1 MSTPLGLWIA
11 PGTMNNNNI
20 ERRVESLLFAS
31 RWLLVP
37 FFVGLIVALLMLLVR
52 FYIDLVTLIPL
63 SMHVGSEELLVGI
76 LSLVD
81 TLLLGNLLV
90 IIILAGYE
98 GSVSRIDEAGEQRL
112 EWMGQVGFADL
123 KLKVIGSIV
132 AFSAIELLRIFLT
145 LDEHP
150 VPNLAWRLG
159 IHATFVVSGVLF
171 AWMDRLAS
179 HD

>member
-1 MSTPLGLWIA
+1 MKHRTHEQRI
-11 PGTMNNNNI
+11 
-20 ERRVESLLFAS
+20 ESLLFAS

-37 FFVGLIVALLMLLVR
+37 FFLGLIIALLMLLIR
-52 FYIDLVTLIPL
+52 FFVDLAALVPVSL
-63 SMHVGSEELLVGI
+63 HVGNEALLVGI

-150 VPNLAWRLG
+150 VPNLPWKLG

-179 HD
+179 HE